1 MMAQYAWPSASVT
14 LSRRRIRCRTRMM
27 PRMTQNKEPPSS
39 TSSSRFG
46 RMRVQW
52 WSSTGFLVLRLSA
65 CLTRRSCSWMSCV
78 TSLTPTQSLIRLTVI
93 SREIVMPGLRAGGR
107 QMSLKRFPEEAAM
120 SRLLAIFLI
129 GVLAAGCTPGR
140 IDRVRVESGYD
151 PVQYRFVP
159 YNRAMKAD
167 VSGNPFGMD
176 QQAFNTLVSETI
188 QPPGVVPSDGSP
200 YRVQLA
206 FNGSTSVNRDL
217 ACRASGGGVRS
228 GDMTLVAA

>member
-1 MMAQYAWPSASVT
+1 
-14 LSRRRIRCRTRMM
+14 
-27 PRMTQNKEPPSS
+27 
-39 TSSSRFG
+39 
-46 RMRVQW
+46 
-52 WSSTGFLVLRLSA
+52 
-65 CLTRRSCSWMSCV
+65 
-78 TSLTPTQSLIRLTVI
+78 
-93 SREIVMPGLRAGGR
+93 
-107 QMSLKRFPEEAAM
+107 M

-129 GVLAAGCTPGR
+129 GALAAGCTPGR

-176 QQAFNTLVSETI
+176 QQAFDTLVSETI
-188 QPPGVVPSDGSP
+188 QPPGVQPSDGSP
-200 YRVQLA
+200 YRVHLA

-228 GDMTLVAA
+228 GDMTLVAALCPGNGQALTFLTGSVSDISGPDDPRFHKFVRSSVVKLFPRETEDDRNEFCFIPGC